1 MLGEVS
7 VFISIPQM
15 RLLRLKVLKEDT
27 RAPVSQDHMPLR
39 IRVPN
44 FFLTC
49 LQTWARFP
57 IRSHGPA
64 AVRALSLR
72 LTLLSK
78 TSRSLLPAG
87 CRVLEDGQESYG
99 MLCVSVF
106 TRTLYFLAVPDN
118 REFTFNFAQANK
130 GERELEVN
138 YVQRVECLPSATWCS
153 HVCRKTW
160 EKAGIKAW
168 ICSIFKGKPT

>member
-39 IRVPN
+39 IQVPN

-64 AVRALSLR
+64 AVRPCRSVSPSSQRLPALSYLLGAASLR
-72 LTLLSK
+72 MGKNHTACFASLSSPELCISWPFLITENLLLILHK
-78 TSRSLLPAG
+78 P
-87 CRVLEDGQESYG
+87 
-99 MLCVSVF
+99 
-106 TRTLYFLAVPDN
+106 
-118 REFTFNFAQANK
+118 
-130 GERELEVN
+130 
-138 YVQRVECLPSATWCS
+138 
-153 HVCRKTW
+153 
-160 EKAGIKAW
+160 IKAKENWKW
-168 ICSIFKGKPT
+168 IMFSGSSVCLLLRGARTCAERLGRRRG

>member
-1 MLGEVS
+1 
-7 VFISIPQM
+7 M
-15 RLLRLKVLKEDT
+15 RLLRLKVLKEET
-27 RAPVSQDHMPLR
+27 RAHVSQDHVPLR
-39 IRVPN
+39 IQVPN

-57 IRSHGPA
+57 IRSCGPA
-64 AVRALSLR
+64 AVRALLLR

-87 CRVLEDGQESYG
+87 CCVLEDGQESYS
-99 MLCVSVF
+99 MLCVSLF
-106 TRTLYFLAVPDN
+106 NRTLHFLAVPDN

-138 YVQRVECLPSATWCS
+138 YFRGVECLPSAMWCS
-153 HVCRKTW
+153 QMCRKTW
-160 EKAGIKAW
+160 EKAGIKAL
-168 ICSIFKGKPT
+168 ICSIFRGKPT